1 MGLNKKNNSVWKTL
15 TVGQW
20 QMLQEMQHL
29 EGWDLMRSVTAVVDG
44 GYSKVDQYSLP
55 DLRKRYESIVAQLN
69 EEPFKPFKNFV
80 KVKGKRYWVNRF
92 FEDISTAQFVEIS
105 EWTSDQEK
113 INQNVHL
120 IVASLMREITP
131 FWIPKKYD
139 GNKHTERAKDVK
151 ESMLAVEALGLSAF
165 FLGNWM
171 LLLSD
176 SPRFLSQIQRQAIQ
190 DLTQEPDLQKST
202 SG

>member
-20 QMLQEMQHL
+20 QMLQEVQEL
-29 EGWDLMRSVTAVVDG
+29 EGWDLMRSVTAIIDG

-55 DLRKRYESIVAQLN
+55 DLRKRYEEIVKQLN

-80 KVKGKRYWVNRF
+80 KVKGKRYWLNRF

>member
-1 MGLNKKNNSVWKTL
+1 MGLNKKNNNVWRTL

-139 GNKHTERAKDVK
+139 GNKHTERAKDVQEK
-151 ESMLAVEALGLSAF
+151 MLAVEALGLSAF
-165 FLGNWM
+165 FLGSWM
-171 LLLSD
+171 LLLED
-176 SPRFLSQIQRQAIQ
+176 LPNYLNPEQKKRMQ
-190 DLTQEPDLQKST
+190 DLMQEQDLLPST
-202 SG
+202 NG

>member
-92 FEDISTAQFVEIS
+92 FDDISTAQFVEIS

>member
-105 EWTSDQEK
+105 EWTSEQEK

>member
-20 QMLQEMQHL
+20 QMLQEVQDL
-29 EGWDLMRSVTAVVDG
+29 EGWDLMRSVTAIIDG

-55 DLRKRYESIVAQLN
+55 DLRKRYEEIVKQLN
-69 EEPFKPFKNFV
+69 EEPFKPFKNFI
-80 KVKGKRYWVNRF
+80 KVKGKRYWLNRF

-105 EWTSDQEK
+105 EWTSDSDK
-113 INQNVHL
+113 INQNLHL

-131 FWIPKKYD
+131 FFTPKKYD
-139 GNKHTERAKDVK
+139 GDKHTERAKAVK

-165 FLGNWM
+165 FLGSWM
-171 LLLSD
+171 LLLEDLPS
-176 SPRFLSQIQRQAIQ
+176 FLNQEQKKRMQ
-190 DLTQEPDLQKST
+190 DLIQEQDLLPST
-202 SG
+202 NG

>member
-1 MGLNKKNNSVWKTL
+1 VN
-15 TVGQW
+15 
-20 QMLQEMQHL
+20 
-29 EGWDLMRSVTAVVDG
+29 
-44 GYSKVDQYSLP
+44 
-55 DLRKRYESIVAQLN
+55 QLN
-69 EEPFKPFKNFV
+69 EEPYKPFKNFV

-120 IVASLMREITP
+120 IVASLMRELTP
-131 FWIPKKYD
+131 FWVPKKYD

-176 SPRFLSQIQRQAIQ
+176 SPRFLSQIQKQAIQ
-190 DLTQEPDLQKST
+190 DLTPEPDLQKST

>member
-1 MGLNKKNNSVWKTL
+1 MELNRKNNSVWKTL

-20 QMLQEMQHL
+20 QMLQEVQDL
-29 EGWDLMRSVTAVVDG
+29 EGWDLMRSVTAIVDG

-55 DLRKRYESIVAQLN
+55 DLRKRYESIVTQLN

-80 KVKGKRYWVNRF
+80 KVKGKRYWINRF

-113 INQNVHL
+113 INENLHL
-120 IVASLMREITP
+120 IVASLMRELT
-131 FWIPKKYD
+131 FFFTPKKYD
-139 GNKHTERAKDVK
+139 GSKHQERAKDVK

-165 FLGNWM
+165 FLANWM

-176 SPRFLSQIQRQAIQ
+176 SPRFLSQVQMQAIQ
-190 DLTQEPDLQKST
+190 DLTKEPDSQKST

>member
-151 ESMLAVEALGLSAF
+151 QSMLAVEALGLSAF

>member
-69 EEPFKPFKNFV
+69 EEPFKPFKNFI

>member
-20 QMLQEMQHL
+20 QMLQEVQEL
-29 EGWDLMRSVTAVVDG
+29 EGWDLMRSVTAIIDG

-55 DLRKRYESIVAQLN
+55 DLRKRYEEIVKQLN